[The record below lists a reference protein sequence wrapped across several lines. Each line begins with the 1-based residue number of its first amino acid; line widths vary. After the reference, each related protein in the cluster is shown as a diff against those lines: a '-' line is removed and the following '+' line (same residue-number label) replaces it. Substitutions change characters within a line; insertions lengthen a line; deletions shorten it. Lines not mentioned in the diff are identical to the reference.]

1 MQPGGAD
8 ATLHRF
14 RIGIAVGL
22 GDGFPAKF
30 LHTGFGILIL
40 GIFQFYDVAVLHV
53 GVDFQHR
60 AEENIYIT
68 FLRVLLG
75 DGTVETVLR
84 SHGKG
89 EAVDEG
95 LAFLLVALRG
105 IAVQAVGN
113 VAEVGL
119 PVAVVSQSRGKF
131 ALFVTA
137 ETQVGIV
144 VSIQQI
150 GIELFLH
157 HHVGDGEPCLSLIR
171 AADGEHSEVVEQTDE
186 VVGIG
191 DADGREAVFQ
201 FTGDEALTH
210 ESLYDGSIV
219 GKLLVLADE
228 HTQFLVVNADVALYH
243 VAWCF
248 AIINVVLDEV
258 KHHIGVVHRGF
269 TVAFLREAVVV
280 VPRFHHLYQLVHA
293 VVEGAV
299 C

>member
-150 GIELFLH
+150 GIELFLM
-157 HHVGDGEPCLSLIR
+157 V
-171 AADGEHSEVVEQTDE
+171 
-186 VVGIG
+186 
-191 DADGREAVFQ
+191 
-201 FTGDEALTH
+201 
-210 ESLYDGSIV
+210 SIP
-219 GKLLVLADE
+219 K
-228 HTQFLVVNADVALYH
+228 
-243 VAWCF
+243 
-248 AIINVVLDEV
+248 
-258 KHHIGVVHRGF
+258 
-269 TVAFLREAVVV
+269 
-280 VPRFHHLYQLVHA
+280 
-293 VVEGAV
+293 
-299 C
+299 

>member
-1 MQPGGAD
+1 M
-8 ATLHRF
+8 
-14 RIGIAVGL
+14 
-22 GDGFPAKF
+22 
-30 LHTGFGILIL
+30 
-40 GIFQFYDVAVLHV
+40 LHV

-131 ALFVTA
+131 DLFVTA

-219 GKLLVLADE
+219 GKLFVLADE

>member
-105 IAVQAVGN
+105 IVVKTVGNTGEVEIEDEVSVAAQRGMLPDIKVAQKSIKLGAGTQVIVVLKNVQCQALAEAAGTDEEEAVQK
-113 VAEVGL
+113 
-119 PVAVVSQSRGKF
+119 RF
-131 ALFVTA
+131 
-137 ETQVGIV
+137 
-144 VSIQQI
+144 
-150 GIELFLH
+150 
-157 HHVGDGEPCLSLIR
+157 IR
-171 AADGEHSEVVEQTDE
+171 
-186 VVGIG
+186 
-191 DADGREAVFQ
+191 Q
-201 FTGDEALTH
+201 F
-210 ESLYDGSIV
+210 
-219 GKLLVLADE
+219 
-228 HTQFLVVNADVALYH
+228 
-243 VAWCF
+243 
-248 AIINVVLDEV
+248 
-258 KHHIGVVHRGF
+258 
-269 TVAFLREAVVV
+269 
-280 VPRFHHLYQLVHA
+280 
-293 VVEGAV
+293 
-299 C
+299 